1 MKKVLITGSRGMLG
15 KDIVRTLSTINDYTI
30 YAINRKIDTS
40 VTNSY
45 DIDMRDHEKI
55 LSVVKDINPDV
66 IIHAAALVDVDF
78 CEKNKKIAYD
88 INVNASKRLAALTK
102 KMVYISTDSV
112 YSGVVG
118 NFKETDSKDPINY
131 YALTK
136 SIAEDEVMKTNP
148 DSVILRTNIYGY
160 HTPIGR
166 SLFEWGYKSL
176 SQGSEI
182 TGFDD
187 VFFNPL
193 YTEQLAY
200 AIRVLLDINYSGVI
214 NIGSDKPLSKYDFL
228 IKLANTFKFDEKLIR
243 PISVDKGVLGAKR
256 PKNTT
261 LNINKMEEVTGLS
274 FSVKFGLEQLHKD
287 FYNTNNKLIG
297 GIENV

>member
-15 KDIVRTLSTINDYTI
+15 KDIVRTLSTTNEYTI

-40 VTNSY
+40 VKNSY
-45 DIDMRDHEKI
+45 DIDIRDHKKI

-78 CEKNKKIAYD
+78 CEKNKEIAYD

-131 YALTK
+131 YAFTK
-136 SIAEDEVMKTNP
+136 SIAEDEVMKANP

-166 SLFEWGYKSL
+166 SLFEWAYKSL

-214 NIGSDKPLSKYDFL
+214 NTGSDEPLSKYDFL

-243 PISVDKGVLGAKR
+243 PISVDKGILGAKR

-261 LNINKMEEVTGLS
+261 LNIDKMKEVTGIS
-274 FSVKFGLEQLHKD
+274 FSVEFGLEQLYKD
-287 FYNTNNKLIG
+287 FITLTQLSQ
-297 GIENV
+297 